1 MFTRFQKCIS
11 RHSFFLSSRHN
22 QSFCTSKTYPRIY
35 IFHSLDIYWNL
46 ATEEYLYENLDKTH
60 PTLLL
65 YRNNKSVV
73 IGRHQNPWKEC
84 DIQSMREDDINFC
97 RRKSGGGAVYHD
109 LGNSCY
115 SFLTPVHPDVLPLNV
130 KVDNNKVLIRAL
142 ENLGIPCEL
151 NARNDICYNE
161 KKVSGSAYQ
170 ASLGKRDG
178 TGRKTLHHGTMLLNA
193 DLPSLRKY
201 LNPKKEKIVS
211 KGVES
216 VRSPVI
222 NLIEA
227 KPDLTH
233 EIFCNA
239 VQEEFIRSFPGK
251 EYSVIE
257 YKQEEIEQIQRIADI
272 YNELITWEWQFE
284 KTPEFTNEVEE
295 TFDWGKI
302 NIFMKVAH
310 GAITESRIDIEPSY
324 TDFADAMREVLH
336 SRKIVYDEHGIKE
349 LLQPLKETF
358 KDNILYSNIIY
369 DLENWLPK
377 AI

>member
-1 MFTRFQKCIS
+1 MLTKFQKYLSSPICS
-11 RHSFFLSSRHN
+11 LSTQRLHSFSS
-22 QSFCTSKTYPRIY
+22 SKSVPRIY
-35 IFHSLDIYWNL
+35 LLQSTDIYWNL
-46 ATEEYLYENLDKTH
+46 ATEEYLYENLEKGQ

-65 YRNNKSVV
+65 YKNDKSIV

-84 DIQSMREDDINFC
+84 AIQSMREDDINFC

-115 SFLTPVHPDVLPLNV
+115 SFLTPVAPDELPLNV
-130 KVDNNKVLIRAL
+130 KVDNNKILIRAL

-151 NARNDICYNE
+151 NARNDICYNG

-227 KPDLTH
+227 KADLTH
-233 EIFCNA
+233 EMFCEA
-239 VQEEFIRSFPGK
+239 VKKEFVRSFGDMQFAMIEELQDEVK
-251 EYSVIE
+251 EIP
-257 YKQEEIEQIQRIADI
+257 RIAEI
-272 YNELITWEWQFE
+272 YNELVTWEWQFE
-284 KTPEFTNEVEE
+284 KTPEFTNELEE
-295 TFDWGKI
+295 TFDWGQI
-302 NIFMKVAH
+302 NIFMKVTH
-310 GAITESRIDIEPSY
+310 GYITESRIDIDPPY
-324 TDFADAMREVLH
+324 TDFANEMREILH
-336 SRKIVYDEHGIKE
+336 NQKIAYDEHGIKE
-349 LLQPLKETF
+349 LLQPLKEKF
-358 KDNILYSNIIY
+358 KENILYSNIIY
-369 DLENWLPK
+369 DIENWLPK
-377 AI
+377 AL